1 MNLTELET
9 KLLSELGLQIENND
23 SITYIK
29 NGEKTLATCNKK
41 PVLARYCDTTVV
53 SSYNFIVFNFHSQSM
68 NCSYYLLKHQISSM
82 ISSKINA
89 VMSSLFQYANNTS
102 LHHQECGELNQLIL
116 DLQNHWKDGIDAKTI
131 EKWSALFKIIQEQP
145 IQDMLI
151 KLNQRF
157 EPIVIDD
164 QNIIDSYDKRFNIQ
178 QAEATY
184 ITTYPF
190 IELSFPLYELLKDL
204 DSTKLLGVNIEQKD
218 IDVFQMLYRYIF
230 EGIDTPENYRFLT
243 KKLWNKKTQD
253 ANERI
258 YIVEEIPTAYP
269 LMLVRVFIKVA
280 NRLDHVLGQLSPM
293 NKLDIESKMFNLTIT
308 EEMINDLEDSV
319 YHPSFDFENKNDALF
334 EAKLPI
340 NLESLNKSLNAKSTV
355 ESSPPIQKS
364 APTIQRLRTWNKP
377 ISTTFSST
385 FPLLLNTDRYIEKLS
400 VNNFDTVFPPHA
412 RNHHTYILGGSG
424 SGKSELMKIDIHENV
439 AKNDSS
445 NVLIDLHGD
454 LAKQVARSIED
465 KERLTYLDLYLAKN
479 KIFTINPLQIECKDE
494 EIIAILTQELISV
507 FEIALDLD
515 WSLNME
521 ALLVPCISTLLRKR
535 DSDLYELQRFMNDD
549 KNSYLIALGKKS
561 PIKGHRD
568 FFTDQFENE
577 KFKTTKNA
585 ISTKLQIL
593 LNDPVFANLVTGKST
608 INLEQE
614 INTPGKIII
623 FRLPKGVMKTTGS
636 IYGRFI
642 MALIQTIALKREK
655 IPEHLRPHTHLYLD
669 EFQNFIGS
677 TIEEIL
683 TESRKYKLYV
693 TFAHQSLASL
703 GSKLK
708 DIVFSNTLTKIVSH
722 SSHKALKAM
731 KAEIQVDTKEM
742 KNLSTGE
749 FYAKVGSKQA
759 FKIKTSSE
767 LAGDNAAIDEKK
779 WQDHVKH
786 QLDNYYR
793 AIEEYIAS
801 DNESTSDQ
809 VSKSDT
815 ANSSTALFPKY
826 ADF

>member
-9 KLLSELGLQIENND
+9 KLLSGLGFQIETNN

-41 PVLARYCDTTVV
+41 PILVHYDTTVANPN
-53 SSYNFIVFNFHSQSM
+53 NFIVLNFHSQSM
-68 NCSYYLLKHQISSM
+68 NCSYYLLTHQISSM

-89 VMSSLFQYANNTS
+89 VMSSLFQYANNIS

-116 DLQNHWKDGIDAKTI
+116 DLQNHWKNGIDAKTI
-131 EKWSALFKIIQEQP
+131 EKWSALCKIIQEQP

-164 QNIIDSYDKRFNIQ
+164 QNVIDSYDKRFNIQ
-178 QAEATY
+178 KEEATY

-190 IELSFPLYELLKDL
+190 IELSFPFHELLKDL

-258 YIVEEIPTAYP
+258 YIIEETPTAYP

-280 NRLDHVLGQLSPM
+280 NRLDRVLRQLSPM

-334 EAKLPI
+334 EAKSHTD
-340 NLESLNKSLNAKSTV
+340 LESLNRSLNTKSTV

-364 APTIQRLRTWNKP
+364 ALTIQRLRTWNKP
-377 ISTTFSST
+377 IPTTFSST
-385 FPLLLNTDRYIEKLS
+385 FPLLLNTDRYIETLS
-400 VNNFDTVFPPHA
+400 VDNFDTFFPAHA
-412 RNHHTYILGGSG
+412 RNSHTYILGGSG
-424 SGKSELMKIDIHENV
+424 SGKSELIKIDIH
-439 AKNDSS
+439 ASAQKNDSS
-445 NVLIDLHGD
+445 IVLFDPHGT
-454 LAKQVARSIED
+454 LAKQVGKSIED
-465 KERLTYLDLYLAKN
+465 KERLIYIDPYLAKD
-479 KIFTINPLQIECKDE
+479 KTFTINPFQIECKDE
-494 EIIAILTQELISV
+494 ETIALATQELTSV
-507 FEIALDLD
+507 FEIALDLE

-521 ALLVPCISTLLRKR
+521 ALLVPSISTLLRKG
-535 DSDLYELQRFMNDD
+535 DSDLYELQRFMNND

-561 PIKGHRD
+561 PIKAHRD
-568 FFTDQFENE
+568 FFNDQFEHE
-577 KFKTTKNA
+577 KFNTTKNA
-585 ISTKLQIL
+585 IATKLQIL
-593 LNDPVFANLVTGKST
+593 LNDPAFTNLITGRST
-608 INLEQE
+608 INLEKE
-614 INTPGKIII
+614 INTLGKIII
-623 FRLPKGVMKTTGS
+623 FRLPKSAMKTTGA
-636 IYGRFI
+636 IYSRFI
-642 MALIQTIALKREK
+642 MALIQTIALKREE
-655 IPEHLRPHTHLYLD
+655 IPEHLRPHTHLYID
-669 EFQNFIGS
+669 EFHNFIGS

-693 TFAHQSLASL
+693 TFAHQSLAYL

-708 DIVFSNTLTKIVSH
+708 DIVFSNTLTKIVGSN
-722 SSHKALKAM
+722 SHKVM

-759 FKIKTSSE
+759 FKIRTSDKM
-767 LAGDNAAIDEKK
+767 LNDNAAINEDK
-779 WQDHVKH
+779 WQEHVQY

-793 AIEEYIAS
+793 VIE
-801 DNESTSDQ
+801 DHTESN
-809 VSKSDT
+809 
-815 ANSSTALFPKY
+815 ANTTPNQIKRSTVIIPKME
-826 ADF
+826 DF